1 VNILVLGGGLQG
13 RAVLYDLAR
22 SSSVEAVA
30 CADVAV
36 DRVQAYLGK
45 LHNTRLRA
53 VKLDATDAAALRA
66 LIAGS
71 FDVVIDML
79 PRQFA
84 LPVAEATLTAGVHL
98 VNSHYDHAV
107 RALADRATDAGI
119 AILAEMGMDPGID
132 LVLGAEAVRRFDRV
146 TRLDSYGG
154 GVPEPGADENPLRY
168 RISWAWDGV
177 LDSYVRPAR
186 FLRDGVMVKVPG
198 SEIFNEDHIHTIKV
212 DPLGTL
218 EAFPNGDAVGYAA
231 KFGITES
238 IRTIGR
244 YALRWPGHADL
255 WRTFARLGFLEDT
268 PVPTLSQIT
277 PREFMHRHLEPRLQY
292 RPEQRDVV
300 VIRVVAEGEGYR
312 SPRLALD
319 VIDYRDTDSGLMAM
333 NRTVGF
339 PASIAAQMIASGV
352 IKERGLLSPIRHV
365 PFEPFRAELQKRGI
379 HVRETS
385 E

>member
-1 VNILVLGGGLQG
+1 
-13 RAVLYDLAR
+13 
-22 SSSVEAVA
+22 
-30 CADVAV
+30 
-36 DRVQAYLGK
+36 
-45 LHNTRLRA
+45 
-53 VKLDATDAAALRA
+53 
-66 LIAGS
+66 
-71 FDVVIDML
+71 
-79 PRQFA
+79 
-84 LPVAEATLTAGVHL
+84 
-98 VNSHYDHAV
+98 
-107 RALADRATDAGI
+107 
-119 AILAEMGMDPGID
+119 MDPGID

-154 GVPEPGADENPLRY
+154 GVPEPGADDNPLRY

-186 FLRDGVMVKVPG
+186 FLRSGVVVEVPG
-198 SEIFNEDHIHTIKV
+198 TEIFHGEFIHTIEV

-218 EAFPNGDAVGYAA
+218 EAFPNGDAIGYAA

-238 IRTIGR
+238 VRTTGR

-292 RPEQRDVV
+292 RPEQRDAV

-312 SPRLALD
+312 SPRLVLD

-339 PASIAAQMIASGV
+339 PASIAAQMIVSGI
-352 IKERGLLSPIRHV
+352 IKERGLLSPTRHV
-365 PFEPFRAELQKRGI
+365 PFGPFMAELQKRGI
-379 HVRETS
+379 HVRETM